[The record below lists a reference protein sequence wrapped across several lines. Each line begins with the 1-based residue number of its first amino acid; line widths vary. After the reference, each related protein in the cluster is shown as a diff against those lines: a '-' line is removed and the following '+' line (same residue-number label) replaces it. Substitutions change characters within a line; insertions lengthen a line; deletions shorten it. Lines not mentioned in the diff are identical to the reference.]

1 MLHVEEYSPLT
12 EAGCY
17 DIVNPDGEIILR
29 SCWESMVQPGWQITM
44 AMWPMSDGVAAR
56 VRGDAETSDSSHD
69 TNTSNIV
76 AVAAPI
82 ASSLHKQTSGQLGDQ
97 ATSIDS
103 DANGDDDADADQLER
118 ALWESNL
125 QHLQDRYVKNEN
137 LLTKQ
142 KRARISLD
150 VKLERNRRFVQ
161 LSQQLADQE
170 ALLQARQEAADEA
183 EQEAQLSW
191 LEKQAANQKAELD
204 ALSPPLSLPLLTPPS
219 SSAKSTLSS
228 KSDGG
233 SQRKSSVRARLF
245 GRASFRSIRAKGSGK
260 SGQLPGLD
268 ETMVNSL
275 SGLRLMNG

>member
-1 MLHVEEYSPLT
+1 MLHVDEFSPLM

-56 VRGDAETSDSSHD
+56 VRGDAETPDS
-69 TNTSNIV
+69 TNDPNKSNIV

-82 ASSLHKQTSGQLGDQ
+82 VTSLHKQTSSQLRDQ
-97 ATSIDS
+97 ARSFDG
-103 DANGDDDADADQLER
+103 DANADDDADADQLER

-142 KRARISLD
+142 KRARTSLE

-161 LSQQLADQE
+161 LRQQLADQE

-204 ALSPPLSLPLLTPPS
+204 ALAPPSSPSLLTPPS
-219 SSAKSTLSS
+219 STKSSLSS

-245 GRASFRSIRAKGSGK
+245 GRASFRSIRSKGSDK
-260 SGQLPGLD
+260 SGQLSGLD
-268 ETMVNSL
+268 ETVVTSL
-275 SGLRLMNG
+275 SGFRLMDG

>member
-1 MLHVEEYSPLT
+1 MLHVDEYSPLT

-29 SCWESMVQPGWQITM
+29 SCWESMVQPGWKINM
-44 AMWPMSDGVAAR
+44 VMWPMSDGVVAR
-56 VRGDAETSDSSHD
+56 VRGDAETSDITID
-69 TNTSNIV
+69 TNKSDIE

-82 ASSLHKQTSGQLGDQ
+82 ASSLHKRMSGQLRDQ
-97 ATSIDS
+97 ARSVFD
-103 DANGDDDADADQLER
+103 GDVDGEDDADEEQLER

-142 KRARISLD
+142 KRARISAE

-161 LSQQLADQE
+161 LRQQLAEQE
-170 ALLQARQEAADEA
+170 ALLRARQEAADEA

-204 ALSPPLSLPLLTPPS
+204 ALTLPLSLPLLTPPS
-219 SSAKSTLSS
+219 SAKSTSSS

-245 GRASFRSIRAKGSGK
+245 GRASFRSIRSKDSGK

-268 ETMVNSL
+268 GTMVTSL
-275 SGLRLMNG
+275 SGLRLIDG

>member
-29 SCWESMVQPGWQITM
+29 SCWEAMVQPGWQINM
-44 AMWPMSDGVAAR
+44 VMWPMSDGVAAR
-56 VRGDAETSDSSHD
+56 VRGDVETSDSTHD
-69 TNTSNIV
+69 TNKSDIV

-82 ASSLHKQTSGQLGDQ
+82 ASSLHKRTSGELGDQ
-97 ATSIDS
+97 AGSFKG
-103 DANGDDDADADQLER
+103 DANEDDDVDADQLER
-118 ALWESNL
+118 AIWESNL
-125 QHLQDRYVKNEN
+125 QHLQDRYFKNEN
-137 LLTKQ
+137 LLTQQ
-142 KRARISLD
+142 KRPRISME

-161 LSQQLADQE
+161 LRQQLADQE

-191 LEKQAANQKAELD
+191 LENKAANQKAELD
-204 ALSPPLSLPLLTPPS
+204 ALSSPSSPPLLTPPS
-219 SSAKSTLSS
+219 SAKSSLSS

-245 GRASFRSIRAKGSGK
+245 GRASFRSIRSKGSGK
-260 SGQLPGLD
+260 SGQVPGLD
-268 ETMVNSL
+268 ETMVTSL
-275 SGLRLMNG
+275 SGLRLMDG

>member
-1 MLHVEEYSPLT
+1 MLHVDEYSPLM

-56 VRGDAETSDSSHD
+56 VRGDAETPDS
-69 TNTSNIV
+69 TNDPNKSNIV
-76 AVAAPI
+76 ALAAPI
-82 ASSLHKQTSGQLGDQ
+82 ASSLHKQTSSQLRDQ
-97 ATSIDS
+97 ARSFDG
-103 DANGDDDADADQLER
+103 DANADDDADTDQLER

-142 KRARISLD
+142 KRARTSLE

-161 LSQQLADQE
+161 LRQQLADQE

-204 ALSPPLSLPLLTPPS
+204 ALSSPSSPSLLTPPS
-219 SSAKSTLSS
+219 SAKSSLSS

-233 SQRKSSVRARLF
+233 SPRKSSVRARLF
-245 GRASFRSIRAKGSGK
+245 GRASFRSVRSKGSGK
-260 SGQLPGLD
+260 SGQLSGLD
-268 ETMVNSL
+268 ETVVTSL
-275 SGLRLMNG
+275 SGLRLIDG

>member
-29 SCWESMVQPGWQITM
+29 SCWESMVQPGWQINM
-44 AMWPMSDGVAAR
+44 VMWPMSDGVAAR
-56 VRGDAETSDSSHD
+56 VRGDAETSDATHD
-69 TNTSNIV
+69 TNKSNIV
-76 AVAAPI
+76 AAAAPVV
-82 ASSLHKQTSGQLGDQ
+82 SSLHKRTSSQLGDQ
-97 ATSIDS
+97 ARSS
-103 DANGDDDADADQLER
+103 DGDADGDDDADADQLER
-118 ALWESNL
+118 AIWESNL
-125 QHLQDRYVKNEN
+125 QHLQDRYVKKEN

-142 KRARISLD
+142 KRSRLSME

-161 LSQQLADQE
+161 LRQQFADQE

-204 ALSPPLSLPLLTPPS
+204 ALSSPSSPSFSTPPS
-219 SSAKSTLSS
+219 SAKSSLSS

-245 GRASFRSIRAKGSGK
+245 GRASFRSIRPKGSGK
-260 SGQLPGLD
+260 SGQVSGLD
-268 ETMVNSL
+268 ETMVTSL
-275 SGLRLMNG
+275 SGFRLMDG